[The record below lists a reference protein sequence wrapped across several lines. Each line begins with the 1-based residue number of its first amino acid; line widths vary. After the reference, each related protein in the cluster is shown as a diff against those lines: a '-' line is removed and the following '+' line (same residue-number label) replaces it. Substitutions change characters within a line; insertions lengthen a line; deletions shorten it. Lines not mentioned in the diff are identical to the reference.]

1 MDRNGTRS
9 TRLEL
14 PDAPATEDGR
24 GVKVWE
30 QPVEMLTWLPEPP
43 DPNPMFLEKRVYQ
56 GSSGRVYPLPFIDRI
71 ATEPQMHTWRAVHLE
86 NDLVRLMILPEI
98 GGRIH
103 VGLDKTNGYDFFYR
117 QNVIKPALVGLA
129 GPWISGGV
137 EFNWPQ
143 HHRPA
148 TFLPVSVELER
159 HPDGSVTVWCSDY
172 DRMSGMKGM
181 HGVCLHPHK
190 ALVELK
196 VRLYNAT
203 AVTQSFLWWA
213 NAAVRVHQHY
223 QSFFPT
229 DAHYVADHAKR
240 AISTFPLCDGVYY
253 GVDYR
258 ERARAG
264 VPAEEQPRCFVPG
277 GSYAPN
283 DLSWYANI
291 PVPTSYMVVGSQQD
305 FFGGYD
311 HAAQAGVV
319 HVANHHIAPGKK
331 QWTWGNH
338 EFGYAWDGCLSES
351 DGPYIELMAGV
362 FTDNQPDFSFL
373 APGET
378 RSFQQYWYPI
388 RGIGTPQMAT
398 VQAALHCEIADS
410 VIHLSL
416 CVTGNVHDAS
426 ILIQSNDAILFN
438 WTGTL
443 SPSEPWLR
451 SVSAPAAQAA
461 HSIVI
466 TVHAGDRE
474 ILRYCP
480 ARPADT
486 PTPPTA
492 SEPLA
497 PEQIGTLEELYLT
510 GLHLEQYRHATRLPE
525 PYWREALRRDPGDSR
540 SNNALGRWHLRRGE
554 SALAQQCFE
563 RAIDRLTQSNP
574 NPPDGEPFYNL
585 GLALQ
590 SQCEYTRAHAAFYKA
605 AWNAAWQSPAF
616 YALAA
621 LSAREQAWDTVLEHL
636 DRVLRVN
643 ADHLQAHNLRVA
655 ALRSL
660 GRVREAAAALDRV
673 RALDPLDLWSRYTA
687 LQELPATGQLSL
699 HLACELITA
708 GLTRDAAHLLAL
720 VDPAPRD
727 GAAPMLAYLRAW
739 CHTQGGNA
747 GQAAQAL
754 EQAAAASPAFCFP
767 HRLQE
772 LQALEA
778 ALAANPSDARAH
790 YYLGNL
796 LYDKRRHREAIVH
809 WECAAGLDPAFPTV
823 WRNLGIALYNI
834 QGDRERALSAFDR
847 AHHADPRDARILF
860 ERDQLWKRVGI
871 APATRLAEL
880 ERHAG
885 MLSTRDDL
893 SVELAGLYNLTGQP
907 QQALALIRER
917 RFQPWE
923 GGEGLALAQYVRALL
938 MLGRQA
944 LASGDQA
951 AAQAHFLAAF
961 DSPANLGEA
970 RHLLVNQAE
979 LCYWA
984 GVSFAAADR
993 PRAIAFWQRAAL
1005 SRGDFQD
1012 MSIRAISEASYWS
1025 ALSLQ
1030 RLERHD
1036 EANALLAAIEHHA
1049 HWLAAQIPEIDY
1061 FATSLATMLLFDE
1074 DLRERNQ
1081 LAALFLHAQAAAGR
1095 GDTQQATL
1103 LLEQLLA
1110 QDSNHAG
1117 AAELLAQLH
1126 APAAAGA

>member
-1 MDRNGTRS
+1 MERNGTRS

-14 PDAPATEDGR
+14 PDAPVAEDGR
-24 GVKVWE
+24 AVKVWE
-30 QPVEMLTWLPEPP
+30 HPVEMLTWLPEPP

-71 ATEPQMHTWRAVHLE
+71 APEPQMRMWRAVHLE

-117 QNVIKPALVGLA
+117 QSVIKPALVALA

-159 HPDGSVTVWCSDY
+159 HEDGSVTVWCSDY
-172 DRMSGMKGM
+172 DQMSGMKGM
-181 HGVCLHPHK
+181 HGICLHPQK

-203 AVTQSFLWWA
+203 SVTQSFLWWA

-240 AISTFPLCDGVYY
+240 AVSTFPLCNGVYY
-253 GVDYR
+253 GVDYG
-258 ERARAG
+258 ERARTG
-264 VPAEEQPRCFVPG
+264 VPAEEQPHCFVPD

-291 PVPTSYMVVGSQQD
+291 PVPTSYMVVGSKQD

-319 HVANHHIAPGKK
+319 HVADHHIAPGKK

-338 EFGYAWDGCLSES
+338 EFGYAWDRSLTES

-378 RSFQQYWYPI
+378 RSFKQHWYPI

-398 VQAALHCEIADS
+398 LEAALHCEIADGAM
-410 VIHLSL
+410 HLGL
-416 CVTGNVHDAS
+416 CITGNVHDAEVRVES
-426 ILIQSNDAILFN
+426 DGAVLFS
-438 WTGTL
+438 WTGFL
-443 SPSEPWLR
+443 LASEPWLR
-451 SVSAPAAQAA
+451 SVDAPAAKAA
-461 HSIVI
+461 QSVLI
-466 TVHAGDRE
+466 TVQAGDKE
-474 ILRYCP
+474 ILRYSP
-480 ARPADT
+480 ERPADV
-486 PTPPTA
+486 PAPPTA

-497 PEQIGTLEELYLT
+497 PEKIGNTEELYLT
-510 GLHLEQYRHATRLPE
+510 GLHLEQYRHATRSPE
-525 PYWREALRRDPGDSR
+525 PYWREALRRDSGDSR
-540 SNNALGRWHLRRGE
+540 NNNALGLWHLRRGE
-554 SALAQQCFE
+554 FALAQRCFE

-574 NPPDGEPFYNL
+574 NPPDGEPSYNL

-590 SQCEYTRAHAAFYKA
+590 SQGEYTRAYHAFYKA

-621 LSAREQAWDTVLEHL
+621 LSAREQAWDKVLEHL

-660 GRVREAAAALDRV
+660 GRLSESAAALKRV

-687 LQELPATGQLSL
+687 LQELPATGQQCL
-699 HLACELITA
+699 HLACELIAA
-708 GLTRDAAHLLAL
+708 GLTRDATQLLAS
-720 VDPAPRD
+720 VDPAPPD

-739 CHTQGGNA
+739 CHTQDGDA
-747 GQAAQAL
+747 GYATQAL
-754 EQAAAASPAFCFP
+754 NEAAAASPAFCFP
-767 HRLQE
+767 HRPQE

-778 ALAANPSDARAH
+778 ALAANPADARAH
-790 YYLGNL
+790 YYFGNL
-796 LYDKRRHREAIVH
+796 LYDKRRHSEAIVH
-809 WECAAGLDPAFPTV
+809 WERAAALDPAFPTV
-823 WRNLGIALYNI
+823 WRNLGIALFNI
-834 QGDRERALSAFDR
+834 EGDRERALSAFDR
-847 AHHADPRDARILF
+847 ALRADPHDARILF

-871 APATRLAEL
+871 APGARLAEL
-880 ERHAG
+880 ERHAE

-893 SVELAGLYNLTGQP
+893 SVELASLYNLTGQP
-907 QQALALIRER
+907 QQALALLRGR
-917 RFQPWE
+917 HFQPWE

-944 LASGDQA
+944 LAAGDEA
-951 AAQAHFLAAF
+951 SAQAHFLAAF
-961 DSPANLGEA
+961 DSPVNLGEA

-979 LCYWA
+979 VCYWA
-984 GVSFAAADR
+984 GVAYAAADR
-993 PRAIAFWQRAAL
+993 PRANAFWLRAAL
-1005 SRGDFQD
+1005 SRGDFQN

-1030 RLERHD
+1030 RLDRHD

-1049 HWLAAQIPEIDY
+1049 HWLETQIPQIDY

-1081 LAALFLHAQAAAGR
+1081 VVALFLHAQAAAGR
-1095 GDTQQATL
+1095 GDTKQATL

-1110 QDSNHAG
+1110 RDSNHAA
-1117 AAELLAQLH
+1117 AAELLGQLH
-1126 APAAAGA
+1126 ARIAAGA